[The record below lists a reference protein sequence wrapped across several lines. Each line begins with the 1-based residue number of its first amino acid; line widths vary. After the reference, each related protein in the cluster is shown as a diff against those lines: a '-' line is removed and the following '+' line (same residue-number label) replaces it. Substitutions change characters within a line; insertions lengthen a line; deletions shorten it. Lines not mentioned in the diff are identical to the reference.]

1 MTTPRPRK
9 LACAPC
15 WRLGLGGILSQPLA
29 ELSPA
34 ERRVWDLLM
43 GRMTLAEI
51 GQTLFLSRE
60 TVKSHTASIYRKLN
74 VQSRRQAQDLAETWR

>member
-9 LACAPC
+9 LACAPWV
-15 WRLGLGGILSQPLA
+15 WRLGLGGDTLSQPLA

-51 GQTLFLSRE
+51 GQTLFLS
-60 TVKSHTASIYRKLN
+60 A
-74 VQSRRQAQDLAETWR
+74 RR